1 MTVAMTEHIIE
12 AVDLDKSYF
21 LVAQEIRVLKQINL
35 GVKRGDF
42 VSIMGRSGS
51 GKSSLLN
58 ILGCLDLPTS
68 GEYRVNGV
76 SVSTLNDSQLSRLR
90 NDHIGF
96 VFQTFNLIAQLTV
109 LENVEVPL
117 IYAGMLKPKRRQ
129 RCREMLEMVGL
140 GDRMEHRPN
149 QLSGGQMQRVAIARA
164 LVNDPAMILADEP
177 TGSLDTATSTEVMA
191 ILRDLNNQGRTVMLV
206 THDEQ
211 VAAYADINLHLV
223 DGRLQEMQ

>member
-1 MTVAMTEHIIE
+1 MSEHIIE

-76 SVSTLNDSQLSRLR
+76 SVSTLNDSQLSQLR
-90 NDHIGF
+90 NTHIGF

-117 IYAGMLKPKRRQ
+117 IYAGMIKPKRRQ

-191 ILRDLNNQGRTVMLV
+191 ILRDLNNQGRTIMLV

-223 DGRLQEMQ
+223 DGRLQEQQ